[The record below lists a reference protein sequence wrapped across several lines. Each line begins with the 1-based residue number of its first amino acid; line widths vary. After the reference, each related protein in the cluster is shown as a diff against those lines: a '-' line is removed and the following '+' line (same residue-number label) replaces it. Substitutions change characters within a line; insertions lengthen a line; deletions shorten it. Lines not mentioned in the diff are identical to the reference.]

1 MRESV
6 KTHPAAGMYWALASL
21 VLCVASAISYYVLSL
36 DGVNSPTIVYLL
48 AIAAAVMQ
56 GVILAV
62 NHTPKGAASYNCSSL
77 LTTVLSAF
85 ALEQMLVGRLE
96 WLGGLA
102 AHNASLVQMHTSF
115 FVTIVLFV
123 AAIVTSVVAAFCK
136 QQNVG

>member
-1 MRESV
+1 MSESV
-6 KTHPAAGMYWALASL
+6 KIRPAAGMYWALASL

-36 DGVNSPTIVYLL
+36 DGVNSPS
-48 AIAAAVMQ
+48 IAAAVMQ

-62 NHTPKGAASYNCSSL
+62 NRTEKGAALYNCSSL
-77 LTTVLSAF
+77 LATVLSAF

-115 FVTIVLFV
+115 FVTIILFV